1 MSALAFDLPHALEA
15 TAPPEARGLARD
27 EVRMLVAERASGRL
41 THARFHELP
50 HFLRA
55 GDLLVVNTSATLP
68 AALPAGEDQ
77 AVHVA
82 TQAPHMPGDRWWIVE
97 LRGTPGP
104 RAGER
109 VEVAGGAA
117 FELAAPYASDSRLWL
132 ARFDG
137 ELPLPEH
144 LARHG
149 RPIRYSYV
157 AQPRPLADYQTVF
170 ATHPGSAEMPS
181 AGRPFTDALVSR
193 LVAHGILLTPNTLHT
208 GVSSPERHEPP
219 YPERYVVPATT
230 ARLVNE
236 THASGGRVIAVGT
249 TVVRALE
256 SAAAPDGGVT
266 AVDGWTGLVVTPK
279 RGLFAVDG
287 LITGWHEP
295 QASHLQLLEA
305 AAGHDLL
312 RRSYDAALAAGYLWH
327 EFGDSHLVLP

>member
-1 MSALAFDLPHALEA
+1 
-15 TAPPEARGLARD
+15 
-27 EVRMLVAERASGRL
+27 
-41 THARFHELP
+41 
-50 HFLRA
+50 
-55 GDLLVVNTSATLP
+55 
-68 AALPAGEDQ
+68 
-77 AVHVA
+77 
-82 TQAPHMPGDRWWIVE
+82 
-97 LRGTPGP
+97 
-104 RAGER
+104 
-109 VEVAGGAA
+109 
-117 FELAAPYASDSRLWL
+117 
-132 ARFDG
+132 
-137 ELPLPEH
+137 
-144 LARHG
+144 
-149 RPIRYSYV
+149 
-157 AQPRPLADYQTVF
+157 
-170 ATHPGSAEMPS
+170 MPS
-181 AGRPFTDALVSR
+181 AGRPFSAELITRLAAAGV
-193 LVAHGILLTPNTLHT
+193 LVAPIVLHT